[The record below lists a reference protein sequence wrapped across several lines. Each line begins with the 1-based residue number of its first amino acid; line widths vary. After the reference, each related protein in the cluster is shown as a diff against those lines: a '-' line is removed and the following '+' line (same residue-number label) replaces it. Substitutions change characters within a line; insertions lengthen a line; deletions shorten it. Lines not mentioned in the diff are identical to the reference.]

1 MVHMEQHPTGGLVV
15 GLVLDVRDVPDLRP
29 FPSRPPLVHRPV
41 HVPSSPK
48 ERRKKR
54 KKESTNEFE
63 KEGGVS
69 RAKREEREGSEK
81 GVRRE

>member
-1 MVHMEQHPTGGLVV
+1 MFVMSPIC
-15 GLVLDVRDVPDLRP
+15 DPFLRALP
-29 FPSRPPLVHRPV
+29 WYIVQCMCHLHRKI
-41 HVPSSPK
+41 SPK